1 MNSALPDSG
10 NLDQQTGLVIMVY
23 YICAFPGSMLNGYL
37 VKGSTNYRFTT
48 LSLLLWHDS
57 IILKRIIG
65 SLFKVD
71 KYKRLKLITCIWSAS
86 AVVGFSGGVLNWVLK
101 PFWLLD
107 TLTVKSQEGQIKT
120 PCKHLWQFYIL
131 KILLYLSSLLHCM
144 VHVRWVLLQ
153 SRMSTEKGSIST
165 RSATSLV
172 SHTEFRWRASL
183 SKSWINKCCC
193 NISYTGCLGIHCD
206 WNGTSYIKRI
216 RRCEFFSNIFQ
227 DP

>member
-1 MNSALPDSG
+1 MSFISIWVNLKNLIKCVRFMNSALPDSG

-48 LSLLLWHDS
+48 SSLHLWHDT

-101 PFWLLD
+101 PFWLPD
-107 TLTVKSQEGQIKT
+107 TLTVKSQEGQIK
-120 PCKHLWQFYIL
+120 PL
-131 KILLYLSSLLHCM
+131 
-144 VHVRWVLLQ
+144 
-153 SRMSTEKGSIST
+153 
-165 RSATSLV
+165 
-172 SHTEFRWRASL
+172 
-183 SKSWINKCCC
+183 
-193 NISYTGCLGIHCD
+193 
-206 WNGTSYIKRI
+206 
-216 RRCEFFSNIFQ
+216 
-227 DP
+227 